1 MTRKIAIVG
10 SAESWKDA
18 PFDDPSWEI
27 WSLAW
32 RFFDVPRMDVC
43 FEMHMPDQWGG
54 YTNPEMYLN
63 WLRAPKRVADG
74 QEAPVRVVL
83 QPDVAVAFPACEAFP
98 MDAAKAMMG
107 GRPYFTSSFSYML
120 SQALVEGVD
129 EIGIWGVDL
138 VVGTEYEQ
146 QRPAAEFLLGI
157 AIARGV
163 KVSIAQGSALLRS
176 GFLYG
181 VDDDAPDPAI
191 ARLKSKVANY
201 DEKIKELM
209 SQVYALGGA
218 KREAEEC
225 VTMLEAQHRGLWSKG

>member
-10 SAESWKDA
+10 SADSWKLA

-43 FEMHMPDQWGG
+43 FEMHLPDQWAS

-63 WLRAPKRVADG
+63 WMKEPKRIAADG
-74 QEAPVRVVL
+74 EKPVRVVL
-83 QPDVAVAFPACEAFP
+83 QPEVARAFPACEAFP
-98 MDAAKAMMG
+98 ARAASELMG
-107 GRPYFTSSFSYML
+107 RTYFTSSFSYML
-120 SQALVEGVD
+120 AQAILEGAD
-129 EIGIWGVDL
+129 EIGVYGVDL
-138 VVGTEYEQ
+138 VVGSEYEV

-157 AIARGV
+157 ATARGI
-163 KVSIAQGSALLRS
+163 KITVSEGSALLKS

-181 VDDDAPDPAI
+181 VEDDAPNPALARMRAKI
-191 ARLKSKVANY
+191 ATY

-218 KREAEEC
+218 KREVEEF
-225 VTMLEAQHRGLWSKG
+225 VTMLEAQHRGLWAKD